1 MNDFSFG
8 SLRMTHP
15 LRAGSFIV
23 TLLGDVVAP
32 RGGEVWMGDIISF
45 CATFGL
51 SETLI
56 RTAMSRLV
64 AAGQVQGLRQGRR
77 SYYAL
82 TQTAR
87 DEYATAAHVIYS
99 HDHNRTWRVLCFPDG
114 QAVARVAALQDTG
127 LIALSDL
134 MAIGPARGEIPA
146 QAIAITAEAEG
157 SIDLMRAMGAQL
169 WPLSELVAEYGD
181 FLDFA
186 AQMDSLSPITASDA
200 LGLRVLLVHAFR
212 HIVLRDPRLPA
223 PALPDDWVG
232 HAAQAAFARI
242 YLDLSKTADSL
253 VATQFASA
261 SGPLPRS
268 TAETRS
274 RRASLEAL
282 LRRTGKS

>member
-1 MNDFSFG
+1 MA
-8 SLRMTHP
+8 HP

-45 CATFGL
+45 CARFGL

-56 RTAMSRLV
+56 RTAMSRLM

-77 SYYAL
+77 SYYTL

-87 DEYATAAHVIYS
+87 NEYARAAQVIYS
-99 HDHNRTWRVLCFPDG
+99 QDHNRAWRFLCFPDG
-114 QAVARVAALQDTG
+114 QAAKHVAAAQDPG

-134 MAIGPARGEIPA
+134 MAIGPARGEFPA

-157 SIDLMRAMGAQL
+157 SVDLLRAMGAQL
-169 WPLSELVAEYGD
+169 WPLSELEAEYED
-181 FLDFA
+181 FLDFS
-186 AQMDSLSPITASDA
+186 AQMDSLPPITVSDA

-212 HIVLRDPRLPA
+212 RIVLRDPRLPLA
-223 PALPDDWVG
+223 ALPDDWAG
-232 HAAQAAFARI
+232 QRAQAAFARV
-242 YLDLSKTADSL
+242 YLDLSKTADSH
-253 VATQFASA
+253 VTTQFASA

-282 LRRTGKS
+282 LRRIARS